1 MKISCSVI
9 HDDCRVGSIYNLYG
23 KLKTSEEVLAP
34 IDEYLVWSIT
44 VTEDMTDT
52 EIQFALDAFLKD
64 FETDLYDF
72 GLQIIDNCGQ
82 YSNFATDSTT
92 ARTCVANISSLTY
105 IEKLETIQLNLD
117 GTTADGDLEV
127 TATLGNVSIPIVTRF
142 ANTNDNT
149 IVIPD
154 GEFVKSDGTVI
165 TLDRYETNES
175 QPCATCS
182 FVVSN
187 NNVSAAVTTQTL
199 FSIPSKVDVK
209 SCNGVISYSELYKDP
224 LLNVSLD
231 STTGVVTIPP
241 SESTNMGYMYL
252 AQALCTYNGVTSVIA
267 IIRMI
272 IRFDRKSRTGKK

>member
-117 GTTADGDLEV
+117 GTTADGHLEV
-127 TATLGNVSIPIVTRF
+127 IATLGNESIPVVPRF
-142 ANTNDNT
+142 PNTNTNV
-149 IVIPD
+149 IVLPEGESIKGD
-154 GEFVKSDGTVI
+154 GIII
-165 TLDRYETNES
+165 TLDRYENEKG
-175 QPCATCS
+175 PCSTFS
-182 FVVSN
+182 FSTSN
-187 NNVSAAVTTQTL
+187 RDVSAAQTTQTL